1 MSARHAQLDLP
12 LPVNEL
18 ENELHETIR
27 RYELLFDAT
36 NDVVYE
42 FDIESG
48 GVVWNDALFRH
59 YGYKREDDVNR
70 VEWWADHIH
79 PDDALRAQDEITN
92 WFESDVNSWHLEYRF
107 MKSDGTY
114 ADIIDRCVVKR
125 SKRGTPVTIVGSFL
139 DVTHQKQLDR
149 VKDEFISLV
158 SHQLRT
164 PLTAIRLY
172 SDMMLNGL
180 YGSLTNVQKSPI
192 QNISDASVRLINLV
206 GNILDISKIEL
217 GHIASDPVDVNIK
230 NLLLSHIQDV
240 EPLLDAKKIEMRF
253 EFDDTIDKVAID
265 KTIFGQIVHNLLTN
279 SIRYSKG
286 DGQRRIYL
294 SFLRNDEGYLLVVK
308 DNGMGIP
315 LSSKPYIFN
324 RFFRAPNAL
333 ATEQQGSGLG
343 LYMIKVMSDAVGCKV
358 WFNSKEN
365 KGTTFYVQLPPQ
377 GMRAG

>member
-1 MSARHAQLDLP
+1 
-12 LPVNEL
+12 
-18 ENELHETIR
+18 
-27 RYELLFDAT
+27 
-36 NDVVYE
+36 
-42 FDIESG
+42 
-48 GVVWNDALFRH
+48 
-59 YGYKREDDVNR
+59 
-70 VEWWADHIH
+70 
-79 PDDALRAQDEITN
+79 
-92 WFESDVNSWHLEYRF
+92 

-279 SIRYSKG
+279 SIRYSKD